1 MAGISHPRKGRRST
15 FAVTRTLTDW
25 LVITWTPGQKQVIIT
40 LMTGL
45 LERFVARYT
54 IVVRSLFALVEG
66 MNVNVMFGFY
76 WFIWSVFFQDGIII
90 QHTSL
95 MIKKKERRIGCIRLN
110 LFLISG
116 HNQLQ
121 LVVSPRFKLHNHCT
135 LENEEFK
142 EIIESPELS

>member
-66 MNVNVMFGFY
+66 INVNVMFGFY

>member
-15 FAVTRTLTDW
+15 FAVTRTLTGW
-25 LVITWTPGQKQVIIT
+25 LVITWTPWQKQVIIT

-76 WFIWSVFFQDGIII
+76 WFIWSVFFQDGIIT

-135 LENEEFK
+135 LENEQFK
-142 EIIESPELS
+142 EMIESPELS